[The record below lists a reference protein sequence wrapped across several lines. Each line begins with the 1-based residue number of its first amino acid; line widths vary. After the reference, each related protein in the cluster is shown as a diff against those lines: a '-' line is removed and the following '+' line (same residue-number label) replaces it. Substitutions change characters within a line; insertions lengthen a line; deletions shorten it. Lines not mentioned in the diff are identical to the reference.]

1 MSIRDFFSGL
11 KSLSVS
17 KAEHLC
23 NVDYENEMAFVVT
36 HGPKENQ
43 KIVGSAF
50 YAVDHSKNLA
60 DVAYMILHE
69 WQGMGLGT
77 VLQQR
82 MAEYA
87 RSKGI
92 RGFTADILA
101 ENKAMLKL
109 AGKCG
114 RTEMKLADGVYEITM
129 HFE

>member
-1 MSIRDFFSGL
+1 LPPDDVYTRFFTGL

-69 WQGMGLGT
+69 WQGWDSVRCSSNGWPNTPAPKASEDLPQT
-77 VLQQR
+77 SWQR
-82 MAEYA
+82 T
-87 RSKGI
+87 RP
-92 RGFTADILA
+92 
-101 ENKAMLKL
+101 
-109 AGKCG
+109 C
-114 RTEMKLADGVYEITM
+114 
-129 HFE
+129 